1 MTRTDT
7 KLTAIT
13 RGLSQA
19 VGSCELTFLP
29 RVRIDPALAQ
39 QQHELYQAAL
49 SSLGCE
55 IITVPTEQGLADSVF
70 IEDTA
75 LVLDELAVMLRPGAR
90 SRRLELAGV
99 ERVLKRYRSL
109 ASIKAPGTLDGGDL
123 LCVDN
128 VIFAGLSSRSNENG
142 IGQLR
147 DIVTDYG
154 YSVKTVETT
163 KCLHLKSAVS
173 AIAPGTL
180 LINPDWVCS
189 TAFKDYELVDVD
201 DKEAHAANALLVGQ
215 GVIYPSSFPRT
226 LERLEKRGINL
237 VTVDLSELQKAEG
250 AVTCC
255 SLIVSGQEL

>member
-1 MTRTDT
+1 MPRTDA

-13 RGLSQA
+13 RDLNQA
-19 VGSCELTFLP
+19 IGSCELTFLP
-29 RVRIDPALAQ
+29 RARIDPALAQ
-39 QQHELYQAAL
+39 QQHKLYQAAL

-75 LVLDELAVMLRPGAR
+75 LVLDEFAVMLRPGAR
-90 SRRLELAGV
+90 SRRPELAGV

-109 ASIKAPGTLDGGDL
+109 VSIKAPGTLDGGDL
-123 LCVDN
+123 LCVGK
-128 VIFAGLSSRSNENG
+128 VIFAGLSSRSNNNG

-163 KCLHLKSAVS
+163 QCLHLKSAVS

-180 LINPDWVCS
+180 LINPDWVCR
-189 TAFKDYELVDVD
+189 APFKDYELVDVD
-201 DKEAHAANALLVGQ
+201 DEEAHAANALLVGQ

-226 LERLEKRGINL
+226 MEKLEKRGIN
-237 VTVDLSELQKAEG
+237 VVSVDLSELQKAEG
-250 AVTCC
+250 AATCC
-255 SLIVSGQEL
+255 SLIL